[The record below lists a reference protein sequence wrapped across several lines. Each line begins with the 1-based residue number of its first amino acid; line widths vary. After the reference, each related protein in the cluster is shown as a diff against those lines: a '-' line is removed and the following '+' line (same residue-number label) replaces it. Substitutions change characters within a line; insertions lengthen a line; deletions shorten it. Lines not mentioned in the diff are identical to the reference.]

1 VINKTDASMTATI
14 AFLGMLLAA
23 PAIAQS
29 PQGATTQDDV
39 SLHHQRQYQMMKDM
53 TDEIAAMTEQMRA
66 ELPPERRAEMGL
78 RMGLMST
85 MMRRMSGLEARPAM
99 KEAKWQQQM
108 DQMRQQMDAM
118 MGAPSM
124 KPSAK

>member
-14 AFLGMLLAA
+14 AFPGMLLAA
-23 PAIAQS
+23 PTIAQS
-29 PQGATTQDDV
+29 PQGGTTQDDV

-53 TDEIAAMTEQMRA
+53 TDEMAAMTEQMRA
-66 ELPPERRAEMGL
+66 ELPPGQRAEMGL

-99 KEAKWQQQM
+99 NEAKWQLQM

>member
-1 VINKTDASMTATI
+1 VINKTDASMTASI

-23 PAIAQS
+23 PAIAQP

-53 TDEIAAMTEQMRA
+53 TDEMAAMTEQMRA
-66 ELPPERRAEMGL
+66 EVRPGQRAEIGL